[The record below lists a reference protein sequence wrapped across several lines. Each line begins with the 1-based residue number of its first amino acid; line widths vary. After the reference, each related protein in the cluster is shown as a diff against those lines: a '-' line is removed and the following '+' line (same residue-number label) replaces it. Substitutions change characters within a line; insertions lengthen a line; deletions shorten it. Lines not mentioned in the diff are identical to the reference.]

1 LHTLSYSKPKSQSNR
16 KSRAILKKSEKRRT
30 KTGFMAA
37 VYQLI
42 AGAYLVIVSDK
53 INLDAYIEKAPEVTI
68 LSALGAF

>member
-1 LHTLSYSKPKSQSNR
+1 
-16 KSRAILKKSEKRRT
+16 
-30 KTGFMAA
+30 MAA